1 MLFSKTI
8 AAVTVIVLCFSTALV
23 VSAQQGQRKDVMKD
37 WLYANQEFDIA
48 RLTNMLYADYLDILV
63 EAEVISRQ
71 DADRYADA
79 IPGIGSNHRL
89 SNWCA
94 TKDALEMFAP
104 TCALL
109 TGKVDVSVVPDADDL
124 YAAVVDR
131 GDPTPIPIYSIG
143 LFEVRGQKQLMK
155 TAMSPPDPRL
165 ADFVKVQMLDP
176 ATLDEDL
183 EFTLQ
188 AGNTDIVSLTAAVVA
203 CHGTDAGREIVSRWI
218 QTGKANRHL
227 SGRNNVR
234 GHLRV
239 ALFARAASCSGRP
252 GDALKWLKSVYD
264 VSLYRNTTLY
274 GTEFRVILATS
285 LLEQGAWED
294 RKHALEVIT
303 LLADHDPRLVPAEY
317 MLSILNTPSKI
328 LSVTKIE

>member
-1 MLFSKTI
+1 MLVRKTFAAFTI
-8 AAVTVIVLCFSTALV
+8 AVLCMSTALDA
-23 VSAQQGQRKDVMKD
+23 SAQQGQRDGIMED

-63 EAEVISRQ
+63 EAAVISRQ
-71 DADRYADA
+71 DADRYADV

-89 SNWCA
+89 SNWCV
-94 TKDALEMFAP
+94 TKDALEVFAP
-104 TCALL
+104 TCSLL
-109 TGKVDVSVVPDADDL
+109 TGKVEVSVVPDADDL

-155 TAMSPPDPRL
+155 TAMPPPGPPL
-165 ADFVKVQMLDP
+165 GDFLKVQLLDP

-183 EFTLQ
+183 ESSLQ
-188 AGNTDIVSLTAAVVA
+188 ARNADIVSLTAAVVA
-203 CHGTDAGREIVSRWI
+203 CHGTDAGREMVSRWI
-218 QTGKANRHL
+218 QTGKANRYL

-234 GHLRV
+234 GHIRV

-252 GDALKWLKSVYD
+252 GEALKWLKSVYD
-264 VSLYRNTTLY
+264 VSLYRDATRY

-294 RKHALEVIT
+294 RKHALEIIT
-303 LLADHDPRLVPAEY
+303 LVAEQDPRLVPAEY
-317 MLSILNTPSKI
+317 MLSILNTPS
-328 LSVTKIE
+328 